1 MNFKSDYEKLKYMY
15 KEKTKEI
22 NNLRSIINNL
32 KSKIEDLNYSISV
45 LENKVNTAY
54 KKNQQL
60 SLLLDEYVKEMR
72 FLKDG
77 KTKDNK

>member
-1 MNFKSDYEKLKYMY
+1 MKFRSDYEKLKYLY
-15 KEKTKEI
+15 VILKADCKNKTKE
-22 NNLRSIINNL
+22 NKKLNDIIEN
-32 KSKIEDLNYSISV
+32 LNYTISV

-77 KTKDNK
+77 KTKNNK